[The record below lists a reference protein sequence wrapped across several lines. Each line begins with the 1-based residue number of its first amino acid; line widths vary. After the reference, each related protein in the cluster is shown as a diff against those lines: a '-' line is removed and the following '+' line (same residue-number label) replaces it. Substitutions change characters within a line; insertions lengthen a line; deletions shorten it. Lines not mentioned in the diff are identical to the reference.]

1 MFPGWAHTIKETSF
15 FWHVSMCFPK
25 RLGWCLSKIRVAYHL
40 WLLLNLS
47 STLYPKLCRQ
57 TREQNSSIIRFN
69 SGWRITKS
77 ISSQQKMKISKQ
89 ASLNVSIGL
98 WKQSYGAILPI
109 ITPWP
114 TQTYWSLW
122 WMFIITLHIAVLVW
136 HLMMSHLQIKDGYGS
151 DFMLTQCLIKNLPCA
166 LGTQFASVRQGV
178 HSKRVIRL
186 SGLKKSSPSWKGR
199 VHNLP
204 HLCWQITAAKC

>member
-1 MFPGWAHTIKETSF
+1 MFPGWADTIKETSF
-15 FWHVSMCFPK
+15 FWHVLTCFPK
-25 RLGWCLSKIRVAYHL
+25 RLGWCLSKIRVAHHL

-69 SGWRITKS
+69 SGWKITKS

-89 ASLNVSIGL
+89 ASLNVSTGL
-98 WKQSYGAILPI
+98 WKQSCGVILPI
-109 ITPWP
+109 MTPWL

-151 DFMLTQCLIKNLPCA
+151 DFMPTQCLIKSLPCA
-166 LGTQFASVRQGV
+166 LGTQFASVRLGV
-178 HSKRVIRL
+178 HSRRVIWL
-186 SGLKKSSPSWKGR
+186 SGLKKSSPSWTGR

-204 HLCWQITAAKC
+204 HLCWQITAVKC